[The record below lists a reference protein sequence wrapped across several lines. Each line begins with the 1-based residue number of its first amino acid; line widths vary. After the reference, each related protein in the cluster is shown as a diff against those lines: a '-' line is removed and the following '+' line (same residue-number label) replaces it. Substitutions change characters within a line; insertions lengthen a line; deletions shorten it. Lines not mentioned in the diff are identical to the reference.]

1 MLEQINRLANKK
13 IENLKIG
20 TLGKSLTGVGIPFL
34 MLGKD

>member
-1 MLEQINRLANKK
+1 MLEQINRLSNAK

-20 TLGKSLTGVGIPFL
+20 TLGKSLTGVEIPLL